1 MAHALPLLLLPG
13 QMNDESIWRH
23 QLDHLGEVSAPR
35 YVSLLNQDSIATM
48 AKFVL
53 DDAPPRFVVAGFSMG
68 GYVAFE
74 LLRRVPE
81 RVIGV
86 AFVSSSARPDTPERA
101 AERQGHVKMV
111 EAGRYE
117 EMFEEEFLSAYKD
130 KPALAEETRAT
141 LLRLGPKEFMRQ
153 SNTCMTRVDSRPDL
167 SGIACPAIAICGR
180 QDDVLPLSR
189 SEEIAAGI
197 PGARLAVIEDC
208 GHSAPTERP
217 QATTALLRYWLAG
230 L

>member
-1 MAHALPLLLLPG
+1 MTDSLPLLLLPG
-13 QMNDESIWRH
+13 QMNDESVWRH

-35 YVSLLNQDSIATM
+35 YVGLLGRTSIADM
-48 AKFVL
+48 AEHVL
-53 DDAPPRFVVAGFSMG
+53 AAAPPRFAVAGFSMG

-74 LLRRVPE
+74 LLRRAPE
-81 RVIGV
+81 RLIGV

-101 AERQGHVKMV
+101 AERRGHVKMT

-117 EMFEEEFLSAYKD
+117 EMFEEEFLARLKD
-130 KPALAEETRAT
+130 LPTIAAETRAI
-141 LLRLGPKEFMRQ
+141 LLRLGPEEFVRQ

-167 SGIACPAIAICGR
+167 PGIACPAIVICGR

-208 GHSAPTERP
+208 GHSAPTEQP
-217 QATTALLRYWLAG
+217 QATTALLRYWLEG

>member
-13 QMNDESIWRH
+13 QMNDEGVWRH
-23 QLDHLGEVSAPR
+23 QLDHLGEVADPR
-35 YVSLLNQDSIATM
+35 YVSLLQRESIADM
-48 AKFVL
+48 ATAVL
-53 DDAPPRFVVAGFSMG
+53 DDAPPRFAVAGFSMG

-74 LLRRVPE
+74 LLRRAPE

-86 AFVSSSARPDTPERA
+86 AFVSSSAHPDMPERA

-111 EAGRYE
+111 EAGDYE
-117 EMFEEEFLSAYKD
+117 KMFEDEFLLRLKD
-130 KPALAEETRAT
+130 KPALAEQTRAT
-141 LLRLGPKEFMRQ
+141 LLRLGPEEFIRQ
-153 SNTCMTRVDSRPDL
+153 SNTCMTRPDSRPDL
-167 SGIACPAIAICGR
+167 PGIACPAIAICGR

-189 SEEIAAGI
+189 SEEIVAGI